1 MTSHHSS
8 NMQSLKLDE
17 NEKLLY
23 KNFTII
29 INRQL
34 GKGGF
39 GQIYLGRN
47 IKENYPIAIKVEENG
62 TRSHLFLEYEILQ
75 DIQGD
80 EGIPKV
86 YKFKQG
92 HKHNYLIMELLGKS
106 IDKLFSECKKNF
118 SYKTIF
124 QIGYQMIQRIEY
136 IHSKGYIH
144 RDIKPGN
151 FVIGKGDKS
160 KIIYIIDFGLS
171 KRYIDK
177 NNQKHIPY
185 KEGKGLTG
193 TARYVSL
200 FTHYG
205 IEQSR
210 RDDIEGIAYNLIYLA
225 KGKLPWQGV
234 KTKNKKE
241 KHKKIMESKLAYS
254 PEQLCKD
261 LPDEFVN
268 LLKYSRN
275 LEFEEKPDYKSIKA
289 QAQSNTPAVFE
300 NKEAMLSIAVCD
312 IDSDGEYDAVLVKD
326 EFTAIPNKGLDV
338 FSLRDGD
345 FYHKCGFHDT
355 REGTSEKIASFD
367 TVGISKNGTD
377 VVFYNKADNA
387 DKNKK
392 ISVRVDGVQFIFTE
406 NEVKQ

>member
-1 MTSHHSS
+1 MNSHHSS

-47 IKENYPIAIKVEENG
+47 IKENIPIAIKVEENG

-80 EGIPKV
+80 EGFPKV

-177 NNQKHIPY
+177 NNKKHIPY

-241 KHKKIMESKLAYS
+241 KHKKIMESKISYS

-261 LPDEFVN
+261 LPEEFVN

-275 LEFEEKPDYKSIKA
+275 LEFEESPDYKSIKLMFK
-289 QAQSNTPAVFE
+289 NHIIKNGDTMNFE
-300 NKEAMLSIAVCD
+300 FDWDKAKIEDSKE
-312 IDSDGEYDAVLVKD
+312 ED
-326 EFTAIPNKGLDV
+326 EK
-338 FSLRDGD
+338 
-345 FYHKCGFHDT
+345 
-355 REGTSEKIASFD
+355 SEK
-367 TVGISKNGTD
+367 
-377 VVFYNKADNA
+377 
-387 DKNKK
+387 
-392 ISVRVDGVQFIFTE
+392 
-406 NEVKQ
+406 

>member
-8 NMQSLKLDE
+8 NIKSLKLDE

-47 IKENYPIAIKVEENG
+47 IKENVPIAIKVEENG

-106 IDKLFSECKKNF
+106 IDKLFSECNKNF

-177 NNQKHIPY
+177 NNKKHIPY

-241 KHKKIMESKLAYS
+241 KHKKIMESKIAYS

-275 LEFEEKPDYKSIKA
+275 LEFEENPDYKSIKLMFK
-289 QAQSNTPAVFE
+289 NHIIK
-300 NKEAMLSIAVCD
+300 NGD
-312 IDSDGEYDAVLVKD
+312 IMNFEYDWDKAKIEDSKEED
-326 EFTAIPNKGLDV
+326 EK
-338 FSLRDGD
+338 
-345 FYHKCGFHDT
+345 
-355 REGTSEKIASFD
+355 SEK
-367 TVGISKNGTD
+367 
-377 VVFYNKADNA
+377 
-387 DKNKK
+387 
-392 ISVRVDGVQFIFTE
+392 
-406 NEVKQ
+406 

>member
-8 NMQSLKLDE
+8 NIQSLKLDE

-47 IKENYPIAIKVEENG
+47 IKENVPIAIKVEENG

-177 NNQKHIPY
+177 NNKKHIPY

-241 KHKKIMESKLAYS
+241 KHRKIMESKLAYS

-261 LPDEFVN
+261 LPDEFVT

-275 LEFEEKPDYKSIKA
+275 LEFEEDPDYKKIKLMFK
-289 QAQSNTPAVFE
+289 NHIIKNGGTMNF
-300 NKEAMLSIAVCD
+300 
-312 IDSDGEYDAVLVKD
+312 EYDWDKAKIEDSKEED
-326 EFTAIPNKGLDV
+326 EK
-338 FSLRDGD
+338 
-345 FYHKCGFHDT
+345 
-355 REGTSEKIASFD
+355 SEK
-367 TVGISKNGTD
+367 
-377 VVFYNKADNA
+377 
-387 DKNKK
+387 
-392 ISVRVDGVQFIFTE
+392 
-406 NEVKQ
+406 

>member
-1 MTSHHSS
+1 MASYSTTTTSSI
-8 NMQSLKLDE
+8 MED
-17 NEKLLY
+17 NEKLLD

-29 INRQL
+29 INSQL

-39 GQIYLGRN
+39 GQIFLGRYL
-47 IKENYPIAIKVEENG
+47 KENKKIAIKVEENSNH
-62 TRSHLFLEYEILQ
+62 SHLYLEYEILKSL
-75 DIQGD
+75 QGG
-80 EGIPKV
+80 EGIPHI
-86 YKFKQG
+86 YKYRQG
-92 HKHNYLIMELLGKS
+92 HKHNYLMMELLGKS
-106 IDKLFSECKKNF
+106 LDRLFSDCKKHF

-136 IHSKGYIH
+136 VHSKGYIH

-171 KRYIDK
+171 KRYIDRNT
-177 NNQKHIPY
+177 NNHIPY

-241 KHKKIMESKLAYS
+241 KHKKIMESKLEFT
-254 PEQLCKD
+254 PDILCKD
-261 LPDEFVN
+261 LPKELEK
-268 LLKYSRN
+268 LLNYARR
-275 LEFEEKPDYKSIKA
+275 LDFEDTPDYKNIKLMFK
-289 QAQSNTPAVFE
+289 NY
-300 NKEAMLSIAVCD
+300 IC
-312 IDSDGEYDAVLVKD
+312 
-326 EFTAIPNKGLDV
+326 
-338 FSLRDGD
+338 
-345 FYHKCGFHDT
+345 
-355 REGTSEKIASFD
+355 
-367 TVGISKNGTD
+367 KNGGSMNMEFD
-377 VVFYNKADNA
+377 W
-387 DKNKK
+387 DKRK
-392 ISVRVDGVQFIFTE
+392 IEDSKEEDEEEKSE
-406 NEVKQ
+406 N

>member
-29 INRQL
+29 INKQL

-47 IKENYPIAIKVEENG
+47 IKENIPIAIKVEENG

-151 FVIGKGDKS
+151 FVIGKGDKR

-177 NNQKHIPY
+177 NNKKHIPY

-261 LPDEFVN
+261 LPEEFVN

-275 LEFEEKPDYKSIKA
+275 LEFEENPDYKSIKLMFK
-289 QAQSNTPAVFE
+289 NHIIKNGDTMNFE
-300 NKEAMLSIAVCD
+300 FDWDKAKIEDSKE
-312 IDSDGEYDAVLVKD
+312 ED
-326 EFTAIPNKGLDV
+326 EK
-338 FSLRDGD
+338 
-345 FYHKCGFHDT
+345 
-355 REGTSEKIASFD
+355 SEK
-367 TVGISKNGTD
+367 
-377 VVFYNKADNA
+377 
-387 DKNKK
+387 
-392 ISVRVDGVQFIFTE
+392 
-406 NEVKQ
+406 